1 MLGKEILTLLKKS
14 EKRPL
19 VCFKK
24 KKKKKL
30 RFELA
35 ALNKFVLSRK
45 KRTEKKKN
53 DNDTKRVFI
62 ERKKTKSI
70 YFNLNIFTKLIN
82 RPFMR
87 ALLKIKNKLKTHAS
101 SRLNI

>member
-45 KRTEKKKN
+45 KRM
-53 DNDTKRVFI
+53 I
-62 ERKKTKSI
+62 MIRKEC
-70 YFNLNIFTKLIN
+70 
-82 RPFMR
+82 
-87 ALLKIKNKLKTHAS
+87 LLKGKKQKACIL
-101 SRLNI
+101 I

>member
-35 ALNKFVLSRK
+35 ALNKLVLSKK

-62 ERKKTKSI
+62 ERKKTKSM

-82 RPFMR
+82 HN
-87 ALLKIKNKLKTHAS
+87 L
-101 SRLNI
+101 